1 MSDSLLTVENLTKS
15 FGDKLLFENISFGIN
30 SGQKSAL
37 IARNGYGKST
47 LLNIIMTAAGQRGY
61 NTLQDSGKITFRGDI
76 KLACLPQAIVTI
88 DTVGTIVRDYVYNV
102 QRPETEDEWT
112 FEQRMEEILSRM
124 KVDVLLDRTM
134 ETLSGGEQKKVALC
148 RLLMDDC
155 NLLILDEP
163 TNHLDI
169 EMIEWLEEFLSRQRL
184 AILMVT
190 HDRYFLDNVCDNIYE
205 LDNAQLYHYRGRYD
219 YYLEKKAEREANER
233 AEVEKARSLYRTEL
247 EWMRRMPQARG
258 TKAQARIDAFYELE
272 AKAHTR
278 FDDSRPQLTVKTE
291 RIGGKILELYN
302 VTYTPKPS
310 PTGTQAPRL
319 RNNLSPLPTGV
330 TYTPTGTQAPHLRNS
345 LSPLPTEVTYTPT
358 GTQAPRLRNSLSP
371 QPTGETPL
379 IDDFSYVFKRGE
391 KIGIVG
397 PNGVGK
403 STFLNI
409 ITERL
414 RPTSGRVI
422 VGQTIQFGYYTQAG
436 MTAPADRRVIDLVKD
451 IAEEIELDNGK
462 SMSAHQFLTYFG
474 FDGTTQYNYFGN
486 LSGGEKRRLYLL
498 QVLMANPNFLIL
510 DEPTNDLDIY
520 TLQILEQFLQSYKG
534 CLIIVSHDRSFM
546 DHIVDHLF
554 IFEGN
559 GKIKDYHSNYTAYR
573 LSRLQDIK
581 TSRQQANKAMAAA
594 RSLEDSKSRS
604 LQKKKATYKEQKEYE
619 TLTAEIEAL
628 TTERAKLE
636 ALLSNSTEFKTPDS
650 ELLQASTRI
659 GEVIALL
666 DEKELRWLE
675 LDEII

>member
-1 MSDSLLTVENLTKS
+1 MADALLTVENLTKS
-15 FGDKLLFENISFGIN
+15 FGDKLLFEDISFGIN
-30 SGQKSAL
+30 AGQKSAL

-47 LLNIIMTAAGQRGY
+47 LLNIIMTSAGHKGY
-61 NTLQDSGKITFRGDI
+61 NTLQDSGKITFRGDL
-76 KLACLPQAIVTI
+76 KLAYLPQSHEAYPKQL
-88 DTVGTIVRDYVYNV
+88 VRDFVYNI

-124 KVDVLLDRTM
+124 KVDTLLDRQM

-169 EMIEWLEEFLSRQRL
+169 DMIEWLEEFLSRQRL

-205 LDNAQLYHYRGRYD
+205 LDNSRLYHYKGRYD

-302 VTYTPKPS
+302 VCY
-310 PTGTQAPRL
+310 RD
-319 RNNLSPLPTGV
+319 
-330 TYTPTGTQAPHLRNS
+330 
-345 LSPLPTEVTYTPT
+345 
-358 GTQAPRLRNSLSP
+358 
-371 QPTGETPL
+371 L
-379 IDDFSYVFKRGE
+379 IDDYSYVFKKGE

-409 ITERL
+409 ITEKL
-414 RPTSGRVI
+414 KPTSGRVV

-436 MTAPADRRVIDLVKD
+436 MKAPDDRRVIDLVKD

-520 TLQILEQFLQSYKG
+520 TLQILEQFLQTYKG

-546 DHIVDHLF
+546 DHIVDHLLV
-554 IFEGN
+554 FEGN
-559 GKIKDYHSNYTAYR
+559 GKIRDYHSNYTVYR
-573 LSRLQDIK
+573 MQKAQQQREASQQQ
-581 TSRQQANKAMAAA
+581 RQEKPKYE
-594 RSLEDSKSRS
+594 RSKSDKR
-604 LQKKKATYKEQKEYE
+604 KATYKEQKEYE
-619 TLTAEIEAL
+619 ALTAEIETL
-628 TTERAKLE
+628 TNEKADLEAKLSGGT
-636 ALLSNSTEFKTPDS
+636 LPDPA
-650 ELLQASTRI
+650 EITKASTRI
-659 GEVIALL
+659 GEVINLL
-666 DEKELRWLE
+666 DEKEFRWLE
-675 LDEII
+675 LDEIING

>member
-1 MSDSLLTVENLTKS
+1 MADALLTVENLTKS
-15 FGDKLLFENISFGIN
+15 FGDKLLFEDISFGIN
-30 SGQKSAL
+30 AGQKSAL

-61 NTLQDSGKITFRGDI
+61 NTLQDAGKITFRSDL
-76 KLACLPQAIVTI
+76 KLAYLPQSPEAYPKQV
-88 DTVGTIVRDYVYNV
+88 VRDFVYNV

-124 KVDVLLDRTM
+124 KVDALLDRKM

-205 LDNAQLYHYRGRYD
+205 IDNSRLYHYRGHYD

-302 VTYTPKPS
+302 ICY
-310 PTGTQAPRL
+310 RD
-319 RNNLSPLPTGV
+319 
-330 TYTPTGTQAPHLRNS
+330 
-345 LSPLPTEVTYTPT
+345 
-358 GTQAPRLRNSLSP
+358 
-371 QPTGETPL
+371 L
-379 IDDFSYVFKRGE
+379 IDDYSYVFKRGE

-414 RPTSGRVI
+414 KPTSGRVV

-436 MTAPADRRVIDLVKD
+436 MSAPADRRVIDLVKD

-520 TLQILEQFLQSYKG
+520 TLQILEQFLQTYKG

-546 DHIVDHLF
+546 DHIVDHLLV
-554 IFEGN
+554 FEGN
-559 GKIKDYHSNYTAYR
+559 GKIRDYHSNYTLYR
-573 LSRLQDIK
+573 MQKAQQQRETTLQQRTEK
-581 TSRQQANKAMAAA
+581 PKYER
-594 RSLEDSKSRS
+594 SKSEKR
-604 LQKKKATYKEQKEYE
+604 KASYKEKKEYE
-619 TLTAEIEAL
+619 SLTAEIEAL
-628 TTERAKLE
+628 SKEKGDLE
-636 ALLSNSTEFKTPDS
+636 ALLSTGGATDEITK
-650 ELLQASTRI
+650 ASTRI
-659 GEVIALL
+659 GELIPLL
-666 DEKELRWLE
+666 DEKEMRWLE
-675 LDEII
+675 LDEIING

>member
-1 MSDSLLTVENLTKS
+1 MADALLTVENLTKS

-30 SGQKSAL
+30 AGQKSAL

-47 LLNIIMTAAGQRGY
+47 LLNIIMTAAGQKGY
-61 NTLQDSGKITFRGDI
+61 NTLQDSGKITFRGDL
-76 KLACLPQAIVTI
+76 KLAYLPQSPEAYPTQL
-88 DTVGTIVRDYVYNV
+88 VRDFVYNV
-102 QRPETEDEWT
+102 QRTETEDSWT

-124 KVDVLLDRTM
+124 KVDFLLDRQM
-134 ETLSGGEQKKVALC
+134 DTLSGGEQKKVALC

-169 EMIEWLEEFLSRQRL
+169 DMIEWLEEFLSRQRL

-190 HDRYFLDNVCDNIYE
+190 HDRYFLDNVCDNIFE
-205 LDNAQLYHYRGRYD
+205 LDNSRLYHYKGRYD

-302 VTYTPKPS
+302 ICY
-310 PTGTQAPRL
+310 
-319 RNNLSPLPTGV
+319 RN
-330 TYTPTGTQAPHLRNS
+330 
-345 LSPLPTEVTYTPT
+345 
-358 GTQAPRLRNSLSP
+358 
-371 QPTGETPL
+371 L
-379 IDDFSYVFKRGE
+379 IDDYSYVFKKGE

-409 ITERL
+409 ITEKL
-414 RPTSGRVI
+414 KPSSGRVV

-436 MTAPADRRVIDLVKD
+436 MSAPADRRVIDLVKD

-462 SMSAHQFLTYFG
+462 TMSAHQFLTYFG
-474 FDGTTQYNYFGN
+474 FDSTTQYNYFGN

-520 TLQILEQFLQSYKG
+520 TLQILEQFLQTYKG

-546 DHIVDHLF
+546 DHIVDHLLV
-554 IFEGN
+554 FEGN
-559 GKIKDYHSNYTAYR
+559 GKRRHYHSNYTVYR
-573 LSRLQDIK
+573 MQKAQQQRESTLQQRTEK
-581 TSRQQANKAMAAA
+581 PKYER
-594 RSLEDSKSRS
+594 SKSDKR
-604 LQKKKATYKEQKEYE
+604 KATYKEQKEYE
-619 TLTAEIEAL
+619 ALAAEIQAL
-628 TTERAKLE
+628 TTEKTTLE
-636 ALLSNSTEFKTPDS
+636 QQLSNCSITGAA
-650 ELLQASTRI
+650 ELTKASTRI
-659 GEVIALL
+659 GEIIASL

-675 LDEII
+675 LDEIIGG

>member
-1 MSDSLLTVENLTKS
+1 MADALLTVENLTKS
-15 FGDKLLFENISFGIN
+15 FGDKLLFEDISFGIN
-30 SGQKSAL
+30 AGQKSAL

-47 LLNIIMTAAGQRGY
+47 LLNILMTSYGQHGY
-61 NTLQDSGKITFRGDI
+61 NTLQDSGKITFRSDL
-76 KLACLPQAIVTI
+76 KLAYLPQSPEAYPHQ
-88 DTVGTIVRDYVYNV
+88 IVRDFVYNV
-102 QRPETEDEWT
+102 QRPETEDSWT

-124 KVDVLLDRTM
+124 KVDTLLDRPM

-169 EMIEWLEEFLSRQRL
+169 DMIEWLEEFLSRQRL
-184 AILMVT
+184 ALLMVT
-190 HDRYFLDNVCDNIYE
+190 HDRYFLDNVCQDIYE
-205 LDNAQLYHYRGRYD
+205 LDNARLYHYKGHYD

-233 AEVEKARSLYRTEL
+233 AEVAKARSLYRTEL

-302 VTYTPKPS
+302 ICY
-310 PTGTQAPRL
+310 RDI
-319 RNNLSPLPTGV
+319 
-330 TYTPTGTQAPHLRNS
+330 
-345 LSPLPTEVTYTPT
+345 
-358 GTQAPRLRNSLSP
+358 
-371 QPTGETPL
+371 
-379 IDDFSYVFKRGE
+379 IDDYSYVFKRGE

-414 RPTSGRVI
+414 KPTSGRVV

-436 MTAPADRRVIDLVKD
+436 MPAPPDRRVIDLVKD

-474 FDGTTQYNYFGN
+474 FDGTTQFNYFGN

-520 TLQILEQFLQSYKG
+520 TLQILEQFLQTYKG
-534 CLIIVSHDRSFM
+534 CLVIVSHDRSFM
-546 DHIVDHLF
+546 DHIVDHLLV
-554 IFEGN
+554 FEGN
-559 GKIKDYHSNYTAYR
+559 GKIRDYHSNYTQYR
-573 LSRLQDIK
+573 LE
-581 TSRQQANKAMAAA
+581 RQRRERAEMLEQRERKAAD
-594 RSLEDSKSRS
+594 RQVNTER
-604 LQKKKATYKEQKEYE
+604 QTPTTKKKASYKEQKEYE
-619 TLTAEIEAL
+619 ALTAEIETL
-628 TTERAKLE
+628 TTEKATLE
-636 ALLSNSTEFKTPDS
+636 QQLSSGTLTDPAAITN
-650 ELLQASTRI
+650 ASTRI

-666 DEKELRWLE
+666 DEKEMRWLE
-675 LDEII
+675 LDEIIN

>member
-1 MSDSLLTVENLTKS
+1 MADALLTVENLTKS
-15 FGDKLLFENISFGIN
+15 FGDKLLFEDISFGIN
-30 SGQKSAL
+30 AGQKSAL

-61 NTLQDSGKITFRGDI
+61 NTLQDSGKVTFRGDL
-76 KLACLPQAIVTI
+76 KMAYLPQSPEAYPHQ
-88 DTVGTIVRDYVYNV
+88 IVRDFVYNI
-102 QRPETEDEWT
+102 QRPETEDPWT

-124 KVDVLLDRTM
+124 KVDTLLDRPM

-169 EMIEWLEEFLSRQRL
+169 DMIEWLEEFLSRQHL
-184 AILMVT
+184 ALLMVT
-190 HDRYFLDNVCDNIYE
+190 HDRYFLDNVCQDIYE
-205 LDNAQLYHYRGRYD
+205 LDNARLYHYKGHYD

-233 AEVEKARSLYRTEL
+233 AEVAKARSLYRTEL

-302 VTYTPKPS
+302 ICYCVNASMRDCVSNDAPATNTI
-310 PTGTQAPRL
+310 TQSHTNAI
-319 RNNLSPLPTGV
+319 
-330 TYTPTGTQAPHLRNS
+330 
-345 LSPLPTEVTYTPT
+345 
-358 GTQAPRLRNSLSP
+358 
-371 QPTGETPL
+371 
-379 IDDFSYVFKRGE
+379 IDDYSYVFKRGE

-403 STFLNI
+403 STLLNI
-409 ITERL
+409 ITQRIK
-414 RPTSGRVI
+414 PTSGRVV

-436 MTAPADRRVIDLVKD
+436 MKAPDDRRVIDLVKD
-451 IAEEIELDNGK
+451 IAEEIELDSGK
-462 SMSAHQFLTYFG
+462 SMSAHQFLSYFG
-474 FDGTTQYNYFGN
+474 FDDTTQYNYFGN
-486 LSGGEKRRLYLL
+486 LSGGERRRLYLL

-546 DHIVDHLF
+546 DHIVDHLLV
-554 IFEGN
+554 FEGN
-559 GKIKDYHSNYTAYR
+559 GKIRDYHSNYSLYR
-573 LSRLQDIK
+573 LQKAQQQRKASQQQ
-581 TSRQQANKAMAAA
+581 RQEKPKYE
-594 RSLEDSKSRS
+594 RSKSD
-604 LQKKKATYKEQKEYE
+604 KPKATYKEKKEYE
-619 TLTAEIEAL
+619 ALTAEIDTL
-628 TTERAKLE
+628 TSERQLLEQQLSSGTLTDPTEITK
-636 ALLSNSTEFKTPDS
+636 
-650 ELLQASTRI
+650 ASTRI
-659 GEVIALL
+659 GELMALL

-675 LDEII
+675 LDELVNA

>member
-1 MSDSLLTVENLTKS
+1 MADALLTVENLTKS
-15 FGDKLLFENISFGIN
+15 FGDKLLFEDISFGIN
-30 SGQKSAL
+30 AGQKSAL

-47 LLNIIMTAAGQRGY
+47 LLNILMTAYGQRGY
-61 NTLQDSGKITFRGDI
+61 NTLQDSGRITFRSDL
-76 KLACLPQAIVTI
+76 KLAYLPQSPEAYPKQQ
-88 DTVGTIVRDYVYNV
+88 VRDFVYNV
-102 QRPETEDEWT
+102 QRPETEDPWT

-124 KVDVLLDRTM
+124 KVDTLLDRPM
-134 ETLSGGEQKKVALC
+134 DTLSGGEQKKVALC

-169 EMIEWLEEFLSRQRL
+169 DMIEWLEDFLSRQRL
-184 AILMVT
+184 ALLMVT
-190 HDRYFLDNVCDNIYE
+190 HDRYFLDNVCQDIYE
-205 LDNAQLYHYRGRYD
+205 LDNARLYHYRGHYD

-302 VTYTPKPS
+302 ITYGK
-310 PTGTQAPRL
+310 
-319 RNNLSPLPTGV
+319 
-330 TYTPTGTQAPHLRNS
+330 
-345 LSPLPTEVTYTPT
+345 
-358 GTQAPRLRNSLSP
+358 
-371 QPTGETPL
+371 L
-379 IDDFSYVFKRGE
+379 IDDYSYVFKKGE

-409 ITERL
+409 ITEKL
-414 RPTSGRVI
+414 KPTSGRVV

-436 MTAPADRRVIDLVKD
+436 MSAPADRRVIDLVKD
-451 IAEEIELDNGK
+451 IAEEIELEGGK

-474 FDGTTQYNYFGN
+474 FDGTTQFNYFGN

-520 TLQILEQFLQSYKG
+520 TLQILEQFLQTYRG
-534 CLIIVSHDRSFM
+534 CLVIVSHDRSFM

-554 IFEGN
+554 VFEGE
-559 GKIKDYHSNYTAYR
+559 GKIKDYHSNYTQYR
-573 LSRLQDIK
+573 LERQRREREQQLEQREKKAADRASQLQPP
-581 TSRQQANKAMAAA
+581 TSN
-594 RSLEDSKSRS
+594 
-604 LQKKKATYKEQKEYE
+604 LQPKKKATYKEQKEYE
-619 TLTAEIEAL
+619 ALTAEIEAL
-628 TTERAKLE
+628 TTEKTTLE
-636 ALLSNSTEFKTPDS
+636 QQLSGGTMTDPAEITR
-650 ELLQASTRI
+650 ASTRI
-659 GEVIALL
+659 GELMALL

-675 LDEII
+675 LDEIIN

>member
-1 MSDSLLTVENLTKS
+1 MADALLTVENLTKS
-15 FGDKLLFENISFGIN
+15 FGDKLLFEDISFGIN
-30 SGQKSAL
+30 AGQKSAL

-47 LLNIIMTAAGQRGY
+47 LLNIIMTAAGQKGY
-61 NTLQDSGKITFRGDI
+61 NTLQDGGKITFRSDL
-76 KLACLPQAIVTI
+76 KLAYLPQTPEAYPKQ
-88 DTVGTIVRDYVYNV
+88 IVRDFVYNV

-124 KVDVLLDRTM
+124 KVDSLLDRQM
-134 ETLSGGEQKKVALC
+134 ESLSGGEQKKVALC

-169 EMIEWLEEFLSRQRL
+169 DMIEWLEEFLSRQRL

-205 LDNAQLYHYRGRYD
+205 LDNARLYHYKGRYD

-233 AEVEKARSLYRTEL
+233 AEVAKARSLYRTEL

-302 VTYTPKPS
+302 ICYCVNASMRQCVSADAPATNTI
-310 PTGTQAPRL
+310 TQSH
-319 RNNLSPLPTGV
+319 NN
-330 TYTPTGTQAPHLRNS
+330 AI
-345 LSPLPTEVTYTPT
+345 
-358 GTQAPRLRNSLSP
+358 
-371 QPTGETPL
+371 
-379 IDDFSYVFKRGE
+379 IDDYSYVFKKGE

-414 RPTSGRVI
+414 KPTSGRVV

-436 MTAPADRRVIDLVKD
+436 MKAPDDRRVIDLVKD

-462 SMSAHQFLTYFG
+462 SLSAHQFLTYFG

-520 TLQILEQFLQSYKG
+520 TLQILEQFLQTYKG

-546 DHIVDHLF
+546 DHIVDHLLV
-554 IFEGN
+554 FEGN
-559 GKIKDYHSNYTAYR
+559 GKIRDYHSNYTVYR
-573 LSRLQDIK
+573 MQKAAQQRESLQQQ
-581 TSRQQANKAMAAA
+581 RQEKPKYE
-594 RSLEDSKSRS
+594 RSKSEKR
-604 LQKKKATYKEQKEYE
+604 KATYKEQKEYE
-619 TLTAEIEAL
+619 VLTAEIEAL
-628 TTERAKLE
+628 TTEKADLERKLSDGSLTSP
-636 ALLSNSTEFKTPDS
+636 ADITK
-650 ELLQASTRI
+650 ASTRI
-659 GEVIALL
+659 GELMPLL

-675 LDEII
+675 LEEIING